1 MRLLTDDR
9 RAEWDAFV
17 GEAPQ
22 ATLYHLSGWKG
33 VIERSFGHRTHY
45 LMSLDG
51 AQLVKGILPLVH
63 LKSRLFGSF
72 LVSLPYF
79 NYGGAC
85 AVDEATARGLL
96 ADAVELARELGAEHI
111 ELRHTHNSLPELPV
125 KQEKVSMRL
134 ALPSDPELLFR
145 SFDSKLRSQIRRPQ
159 KEGMVASIGGAEEL
173 DAFYAVFSENMR
185 DLGTPVYGK
194 AFFRNILETFPDR
207 TWIGTVRD
215 REGRPVAAGFLVE
228 FRGVMEVPW
237 ASSLRR
243 FNRFSPNMLLYW
255 RMLSWACER
264 RCGIFDFGRSTV
276 DEATFRFKQQW
287 GAQPMGLYWH
297 YWLRDSRPL
306 PALNPA
312 NPKYKL
318 AIEVWRRLPL
328 ALTRLIGPA
337 IVKNLP

>member
-1 MRLLTDDR
+1 MRLLTDDQR
-9 RAEWDAFV
+9 SAWDAFV
-17 GEAPQ
+17 AETPQ
-22 ATLYHLSGWKG
+22 ASLYHLSGWKS
-33 VIERSFGHRTHY
+33 VIERSFGHTTHY

-51 AQLVKGILPLVH
+51 AQHVTGILPLVH

-96 ADAVELARELGAEHI
+96 GDAVQLARELGAEHI
-111 ELRHTHNSLPELPV
+111 ELRHTHNSFPELPV

-134 ALPSDPELLFR
+134 ALPSDSELLFK
-145 SFDSKLRSQIRRPQ
+145 SFESKRRSQIRRPQ

-194 AFFRNILETFPDR
+194 AFFRNILDTFPER
-207 TWIGTVRD
+207 TWICTVRD

-264 RCGIFDFGRSTV
+264 QCVTFDFGRSTV

-287 GAQPMGLYWH
+287 GAQPMELYWH

-318 AIEVWRRLPL
+318 AIEAWKRLPL
-328 ALTRLIGPA
+328 PLTRLIGPA